1 VRILVTGAAGY
12 VGSIVTEH
20 LVKQGH
26 AVTALD
32 SLRHGHRAAVHP
44 AAVFVHGD
52 LLNETWLRSFVLS
65 TPLDAVVHLAAE
77 ALIDESLRD
86 PGRFFRAN
94 VCGGLNLLDAMVAAK
109 VDRLVFSSTA
119 AVYGA
124 PLTLPITE
132 NSEHVPVN
140 SYGESKLAFE
150 RVLEWYRIAH
160 GLRCVSL
167 RYFNAAGATE
177 RCGEY
182 HVPETHIIP
191 MLFEASLGKR
201 SEFRLFGTDYDTPD
215 GTCIRDYIHVSD
227 IANAHVLAL
236 AQIDRVAGRAYNMGN
251 GAGYSN
257 LEVINAVE
265 KVTGRSVKVLPAAR
279 RPGDPPRLI
288 ASGDR
293 IRQDLGWQPAFPQ
306 IRTIVETAWSWRLK
320 HPGGYEA

>member
-1 VRILVTGAAGY
+1 
-12 VGSIVTEH
+12 
-20 LVKQGH
+20 
-26 AVTALD
+26 
-32 SLRHGHRAAVHP
+32 
-44 AAVFVHGD
+44 
-52 LLNETWLRSFVLS
+52 
-65 TPLDAVVHLAAE
+65 
-77 ALIDESLRD
+77 
-86 PGRFFRAN
+86 
-94 VCGGLNLLDAMVAAK
+94 MVAAK